1 MFEFIVNTIADAG
14 YIGIFLLMLLENI
27 IPPIPSELIMPLS
40 GFVAARGKLDI
51 VLVVIVGT
59 AGSVIGALPWYFLG
73 ARLGEQRMYHL
84 VDRYGR
90 WLTLSRKNIDVA
102 SKWYK
107 RHGWGATVAGRL
119 IPALRTL
126 ISVPAGIIRMPI
138 LPFIACST
146 IGSLVWVAL
155 LSAVGYVLESQY
167 EAVAQYMDAV
177 SKAIIGLILC
187 TYLYRIIRGKGKQQ
201 GTASKEH

>member
-14 YIGIFLLMLLENI
+14 YVGIFLLMLLENI

-73 ARLGEQRMYHL
+73 ARLGEQRIYHL
-84 VDRYGR
+84 IDRYGR

-107 RHGWGATVAGRL
+107 RHGWNATVAGRL